1 MKIITIAL
9 GLAIATAATAAP
21 NWKRVNYTKSTIF
34 NATVT
39 FDGQPAEPGDIVGVF
54 VNNECRMIAP
64 VKFEGTTSYVSA
76 VVHTETVEPTS
87 IKLYRASDGKT
98 YDADSSFLTEV
109 HGQILGFP
117 IRIKSS
123 TITNKSTI
131 SASDGLVVYP
141 SPFNESISISA
152 NEPIKKVMLINIEG
166 SVVATEDAKGEN
178 FINFNNITVPVG
190 AYTVSAILMNGK
202 TLNCEVVKK

>member
-1 MKIITIAL
+1 MKILSFAL

-64 VKFEGTTSYVSA
+64 VKFEGATSYVSA

-87 IKLYRASDGKT
+87 IKLYRVSDGKV
-98 YDADSSFLTEV
+98 YDADSSFSTIV
-109 HGQILGFP
+109 HGQILAFP
-117 IRIKSS
+117 IRVKSGTVS
-123 TITNKSTI
+123 DKSVVRATE
-131 SASDGLVVYP
+131 GLVVYP
-141 SPFNESISISA
+141 SPFSESLAISA
-152 NEPIKKVMLINIEG
+152 DSPLQKVMLINASG
-166 SVVATEDAKGEN
+166 SVLATENVNGAN
-178 FINFNNITVPVG
+178 FINFDNITVPSG
-190 AYTVSAILMNGK
+190 AYTVSAVLTNGK
-202 TLNCEVVKK
+202 VLNCEVIKK

>member
-1 MKIITIAL
+1 MKILSIAL
-9 GLAIATAATAAP
+9 GLAIATATTAAP

-76 VVHTETVEPTS
+76 VVHSESAEQTA

-117 IRIKSS
+117 IRIKSG
-123 TITNKSTI
+123 TITEKSTI
-131 SASDGLVVYP
+131 SANDGLVVYP
-141 SPFNESISISA
+141 SPFSESISISA
-152 NEPIKKVMLINIEG
+152 NAPIKTVMLINVEG
-166 SVVATEDAKGEN
+166 TVVATEDANNEN
-178 FINFNNITVPVG
+178 FIIFNNISVPAG
-190 AYTVSAILMNGK
+190 AYTVSAVLANGK
-202 TLNCEVVKK
+202 TLNCKVIKK